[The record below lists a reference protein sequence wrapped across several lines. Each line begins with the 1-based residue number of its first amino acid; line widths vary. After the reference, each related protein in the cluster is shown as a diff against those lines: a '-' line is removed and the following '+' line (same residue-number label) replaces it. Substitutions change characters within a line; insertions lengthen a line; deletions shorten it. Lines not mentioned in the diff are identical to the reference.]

1 MLKLSRILLLSFL
14 LAAIAVQIASASE
27 RPIKSAVSK
36 MRTKM
41 EKHYVQ
47 IPVLYLTDRAETSSG
62 FSGIRKYIVNC
73 KHLMNYGTAK
83 ITVEADS
90 DLTSLGTEKKLD
102 WKESTANKAPEIE
115 KIKTG
120 DPKKNKAEFFANLK
134 QAMERNGSNQICIFV
149 HGAADP
155 FDDAALDAA
164 MLAYQKKCPMVL
176 YSWPSIGKL
185 KKYHVDEGNCEWTQ
199 QHFDMFWKDM
209 EAFAAQ
215 NPVRITLVAHSMGN
229 RVLARGL
236 PVLSGTHL
244 VSDVALVSPDIDAEV
259 FQHDVMHFQND
270 GVAIRLYFSER
281 DKVLSFTQMVYGG
294 YYRLGEDAGAVLN
307 MFKKDVSEE
316 VTIDDTG
323 AQPVKQPALKIDF
336 TKLDRHWVGH
346 HFPYS
351 LVASMSNSGKPPEGY
366 ELVKGEAHKGNVYT
380 RYESW
385 HNDLKVPVSDDSAT
399 CLKVVKTSAA
409 SHGAPVSMK
418 LNK

>member
-1 MLKLSRILLLSFL
+1 
-14 LAAIAVQIASASE
+14 
-27 RPIKSAVSK
+27 
-36 MRTKM
+36 
-41 EKHYVQ
+41 
-47 IPVLYLTDRAETSSG
+47 
-62 FSGIRKYIVNC
+62 
-73 KHLMNYGTAK
+73 
-83 ITVEADS
+83 
-90 DLTSLGTEKKLD
+90 
-102 WKESTANKAPEIE
+102 
-115 KIKTG
+115 
-120 DPKKNKAEFFANLK
+120 
-134 QAMERNGSNQICIFV
+134 MERNGSNQICIFV

-164 MLAYQKKCPMVL
+164 MLAYEKKCPMVL

-199 QHFDMFWKDM
+199 QHFDMFWKDL

-215 NPVRITLVAHSMGN
+215 NPVQITLVAHSMGN
-229 RVLARGL
+229 RILARGL

-294 YYRLGEDAGAVLN
+294 YYRLGEDAAAVLN
-307 MFKKDVSEE
+307 MFKKDVSDEAA
-316 VTIDDTG
+316 IDDTG
-323 AQPVKQPALKIDF
+323 AQPVKQQALKIDF

-346 HFPYS
+346 HFPFS

-366 ELVKGEAHKGNVYT
+366 ELMKGEARKGNFYT

-399 CLKVVKTSAA
+399 CLKVVKTSAV

-418 LNK
+418 VNK